1 MTDQTLPF
9 GPMRRTP
16 DTRAE
21 EGHPV
26 VGHLPP
32 ARPAVV
38 PDPRSR
44 ATALPREGALSS
56 LLRLPAHLG
65 VFMGLSAGAY
75 ALSLAGITALQSS
88 SEAALAADRAPAL
101 AVIEAAQRDHGALE
115 ARIQS
120 ARQAY
125 EAAAAAYAAT
135 GAGFADMEARLK
147 DLATAMTQLNGSAA
161 TLPSGVKLPSVS
173 RSAGAAAAPAVQA
186 TTTAS
191 GA

>member
-1 MTDQTLPF
+1 MTEQTLPF

-16 DTRAE
+16 DSRAD
-21 EGHPV
+21 EGHPR
-26 VGHLPP
+26 VGQRPP
-32 ARPAVV
+32 ARLADV
-38 PDPRSR
+38 PEPRAR
-44 ATALPREGALSS
+44 AAARPREGILASM
-56 LLRLPAHLG
+56 LRLPAHVG

-75 ALSLAGITALQSS
+75 ALSLAGVTALQSS

-101 AVIEAAQRDHGALE
+101 AVIEAAQRDHAALE
-115 ARIQS
+115 ARITS
-120 ARQAY
+120 ARRAY

-147 DLATAMTQLNGSAA
+147 DLATAMTELNGSAA